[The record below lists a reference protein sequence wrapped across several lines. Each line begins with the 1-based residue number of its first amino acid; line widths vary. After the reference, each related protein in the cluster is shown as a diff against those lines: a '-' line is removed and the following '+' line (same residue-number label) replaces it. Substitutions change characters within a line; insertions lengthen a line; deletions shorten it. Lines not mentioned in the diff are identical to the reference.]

1 MSLHLTIDPEFA
13 SIIPPLREEEQK
25 QLEENILADGVVIN
39 PLIVWNGV
47 IVDGHNRYRI
57 LQQHPELQFTT
68 YEKAFSDRYEAIA
81 WICKNQLGRRNL
93 TLQQF
98 KYLMGHQ
105 YKAEKTAY
113 GGDRKN
119 NAPKSSYQ
127 NGNLILKEKTCERI
141 AAENGVARNTVIRA
155 EQFANGVDAAEEAV
169 PGIKQEILTGSIKP
183 AEKAVA
189 AIAKAPPEER
199 PALVQQLRQTKE
211 PEKPEEKPKPKR
223 SAAETLQAI
232 RDISDNMLQ
241 SNGEIDADDICAELE
256 DALDT
261 MIFRWDTCLEN
272 NREQRSACRDGI
284 SLPAKDEEDYMKIS
298 HTSAYQEMM
307 INSKLLEVPRGTY
320 QRELR
325 VNRVRRIAAKF
336 DPRLLNPPKVSY
348 RNGHYY
354 VFDGQHTV
362 AVLKLLNGGKDL
374 MIRCIVYTGMT
385 ESEEALLFAQ
395 QTGESAQLTPGDK
408 MRAQIYGGDPE
419 CMAFLKA
426 TEAVGLRLDYTQR
439 RGKHRIGC
447 VGTAFEEFKR
457 VGADLY
463 KEALSLIVAAWHG
476 DPESLRAE
484 TIQGVTRFIE
494 LYHDEY
500 DPRRLVSRLHKTDPL
515 TIYREGRAMGVN
527 MAGHKKY
534 LYQVFCIYN
543 GSSKKKVLPMKF

>member
-183 AEKAVA
+183 TEKAVA

-232 RDISDNMLQ
+232 RDISENMLQ

-272 NREQRSACRDGI
+272 NREQRSACQDGI
-284 SLPAKDEEDYMKIS
+284 KNL
-298 HTSAYQEMM
+298 
-307 INSKLLEVPRGTY
+307 
-320 QRELR
+320 
-325 VNRVRRIAAKF
+325 
-336 DPRLLNPPKVSY
+336 
-348 RNGHYY
+348 
-354 VFDGQHTV
+354 
-362 AVLKLLNGGKDL
+362 
-374 MIRCIVYTGMT
+374 T
-385 ESEEALLFAQ
+385 EKGIQYLQ
-395 QTGESAQLTPGDK
+395 K
-408 MRAQIYGGDPE
+408 MRR
-419 CMAFLKA
+419 
-426 TEAVGLRLDYTQR
+426 TT
-439 RGKHRIGC
+439 
-447 VGTAFEEFKR
+447 
-457 VGADLY
+457 
-463 KEALSLIVAAWHG
+463 
-476 DPESLRAE
+476 
-484 TIQGVTRFIE
+484 
-494 LYHDEY
+494 
-500 DPRRLVSRLHKTDPL
+500 
-515 TIYREGRAMGVN
+515 
-527 MAGHKKY
+527 
-534 LYQVFCIYN
+534 
-543 GSSKKKVLPMKF
+543 

>member
-39 PLIVWNGV
+39 PLIVWNGI

-183 AEKAVA
+183 TEKAVA

-199 PALVQQLRQTKE
+199 PALVQQLRQVKE
-211 PEKPEEKPKPKR
+211 PEKVEEKPKPKR

-232 RDISDNMLQ
+232 QDISDNMLR
-241 SNGEIDADDICAELE
+241 SNGEIDTDDICAELE

-272 NREQRSACRDGI
+272 NKELRSACRDGI
-284 SLPAKDEEDYMKIS
+284 RSLTDKGIQYLK
-298 HTSAYQEMM
+298 EM
-307 INSKLLEVPRGTY
+307 
-320 QRELR
+320 
-325 VNRVRRIAAKF
+325 RR
-336 DPRLLNPPKVSY
+336 
-348 RNGHYY
+348 
-354 VFDGQHTV
+354 T
-362 AVLKLLNGGKDL
+362 
-374 MIRCIVYTGMT
+374 T
-385 ESEEALLFAQ
+385 
-395 QTGESAQLTPGDK
+395 
-408 MRAQIYGGDPE
+408 
-419 CMAFLKA
+419 
-426 TEAVGLRLDYTQR
+426 
-439 RGKHRIGC
+439 
-447 VGTAFEEFKR
+447 
-457 VGADLY
+457 
-463 KEALSLIVAAWHG
+463 
-476 DPESLRAE
+476 
-484 TIQGVTRFIE
+484 
-494 LYHDEY
+494 
-500 DPRRLVSRLHKTDPL
+500 
-515 TIYREGRAMGVN
+515 
-527 MAGHKKY
+527 
-534 LYQVFCIYN
+534 
-543 GSSKKKVLPMKF
+543 

>member
-57 LQQHPELQFTT
+57 LQHHPELQFTT

-183 AEKAVA
+183 TEKAVA

-232 RDISDNMLQ
+232 RDISENMLQ

-272 NREQRSACRDGI
+272 NREQRSVCRDGI
-284 SLPAKDEEDYMKIS
+284 RSL
-298 HTSAYQEMM
+298 
-307 INSKLLEVPRGTY
+307 
-320 QRELR
+320 
-325 VNRVRRIAAKF
+325 
-336 DPRLLNPPKVSY
+336 
-348 RNGHYY
+348 
-354 VFDGQHTV
+354 
-362 AVLKLLNGGKDL
+362 
-374 MIRCIVYTGMT
+374 T
-385 ESEEALLFAQ
+385 EKGIQYLQ
-395 QTGESAQLTPGDK
+395 K
-408 MRAQIYGGDPE
+408 MRR
-419 CMAFLKA
+419 
-426 TEAVGLRLDYTQR
+426 TT
-439 RGKHRIGC
+439 
-447 VGTAFEEFKR
+447 
-457 VGADLY
+457 
-463 KEALSLIVAAWHG
+463 
-476 DPESLRAE
+476 
-484 TIQGVTRFIE
+484 
-494 LYHDEY
+494 
-500 DPRRLVSRLHKTDPL
+500 
-515 TIYREGRAMGVN
+515 
-527 MAGHKKY
+527 
-534 LYQVFCIYN
+534 
-543 GSSKKKVLPMKF
+543 

>member
-1 MSLHLTIDPEFA
+1 MLQNLRIDPEFE
-13 SIIPPLREEEQK
+13 SKIPPLREEELK

-57 LQQHPELQFTT
+57 LQQHPEIQFTT

-183 AEKAVA
+183 TEKAVA

-199 PALVQQLRQTKE
+199 LALVQQLRQAKE
-211 PEKPEEKPKPKR
+211 IEKPKPKR

-232 RDISDNMLQ
+232 RDISENMLQ

-284 SLPAKDEEDYMKIS
+284 RSL
-298 HTSAYQEMM
+298 
-307 INSKLLEVPRGTY
+307 
-320 QRELR
+320 
-325 VNRVRRIAAKF
+325 
-336 DPRLLNPPKVSY
+336 
-348 RNGHYY
+348 
-354 VFDGQHTV
+354 
-362 AVLKLLNGGKDL
+362 
-374 MIRCIVYTGMT
+374 T
-385 ESEEALLFAQ
+385 EKGIQYLQ
-395 QTGESAQLTPGDK
+395 K
-408 MRAQIYGGDPE
+408 MRR
-419 CMAFLKA
+419 
-426 TEAVGLRLDYTQR
+426 TT
-439 RGKHRIGC
+439 
-447 VGTAFEEFKR
+447 
-457 VGADLY
+457 
-463 KEALSLIVAAWHG
+463 
-476 DPESLRAE
+476 
-484 TIQGVTRFIE
+484 
-494 LYHDEY
+494 
-500 DPRRLVSRLHKTDPL
+500 
-515 TIYREGRAMGVN
+515 
-527 MAGHKKY
+527 
-534 LYQVFCIYN
+534 
-543 GSSKKKVLPMKF
+543 

>member
-1 MSLHLTIDPEFA
+1 MSLHLAIDPEFA

-183 AEKAVA
+183 TEKAVA

-232 RDISDNMLQ
+232 RDISENMLQ

-284 SLPAKDEEDYMKIS
+284 RSL
-298 HTSAYQEMM
+298 
-307 INSKLLEVPRGTY
+307 
-320 QRELR
+320 
-325 VNRVRRIAAKF
+325 
-336 DPRLLNPPKVSY
+336 
-348 RNGHYY
+348 
-354 VFDGQHTV
+354 
-362 AVLKLLNGGKDL
+362 
-374 MIRCIVYTGMT
+374 T
-385 ESEEALLFAQ
+385 EKGIQYLQ
-395 QTGESAQLTPGDK
+395 K
-408 MRAQIYGGDPE
+408 MRR
-419 CMAFLKA
+419 
-426 TEAVGLRLDYTQR
+426 TT
-439 RGKHRIGC
+439 
-447 VGTAFEEFKR
+447 
-457 VGADLY
+457 
-463 KEALSLIVAAWHG
+463 
-476 DPESLRAE
+476 
-484 TIQGVTRFIE
+484 
-494 LYHDEY
+494 
-500 DPRRLVSRLHKTDPL
+500 
-515 TIYREGRAMGVN
+515 
-527 MAGHKKY
+527 
-534 LYQVFCIYN
+534 
-543 GSSKKKVLPMKF
+543 

>member
-183 AEKAVA
+183 TEKAVA

-232 RDISDNMLQ
+232 RDISENMLQ

-284 SLPAKDEEDYMKIS
+284 RSL
-298 HTSAYQEMM
+298 
-307 INSKLLEVPRGTY
+307 
-320 QRELR
+320 
-325 VNRVRRIAAKF
+325 
-336 DPRLLNPPKVSY
+336 
-348 RNGHYY
+348 
-354 VFDGQHTV
+354 
-362 AVLKLLNGGKDL
+362 
-374 MIRCIVYTGMT
+374 T
-385 ESEEALLFAQ
+385 EKGIQYLQ
-395 QTGESAQLTPGDK
+395 K
-408 MRAQIYGGDPE
+408 MRR
-419 CMAFLKA
+419 
-426 TEAVGLRLDYTQR
+426 TT
-439 RGKHRIGC
+439 
-447 VGTAFEEFKR
+447 
-457 VGADLY
+457 
-463 KEALSLIVAAWHG
+463 
-476 DPESLRAE
+476 
-484 TIQGVTRFIE
+484 
-494 LYHDEY
+494 
-500 DPRRLVSRLHKTDPL
+500 
-515 TIYREGRAMGVN
+515 
-527 MAGHKKY
+527 
-534 LYQVFCIYN
+534 
-543 GSSKKKVLPMKF
+543 